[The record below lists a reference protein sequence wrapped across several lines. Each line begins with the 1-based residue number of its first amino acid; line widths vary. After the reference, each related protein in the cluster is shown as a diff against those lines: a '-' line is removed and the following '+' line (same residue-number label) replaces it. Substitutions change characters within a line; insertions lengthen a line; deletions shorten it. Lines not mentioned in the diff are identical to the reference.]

1 MGPTR
6 IKQHMV
12 TFYHPPLQY
21 STTPLPAPTQE
32 DCRHAKTVNAL
43 PNICVSMYMYQ
54 LYNLYEITSKFIV
67 QCMK

>member
-21 STTPLPAPTQE
+21 STPK
-32 DCRHAKTVNAL
+32 KTINAL